1 MKEDIK
7 DISAVATTAIEHVKR
22 TIALLRERRYFAA
35 LKEAFNV
42 LRALY
47 KTHLE
52 GKYFVVKGKKIPRTA
67 VAVAAAILLYMF
79 YPSADK
85 PQKLSLSEQTEIQEE
100 MNNYAQDGVKIYDL
114 RKCDNAVCGYLEN
127 ANENPIKKINIEI
140 TFHDQTGT
148 IVYRGGVE
156 AENIKPMSRNK
167 LNIPSEV
174 PFSYMKLSEVN
185 VEK

>member
-7 DISAVATTAIEHVKR
+7 DISTVATTALECVKR

-47 KTHLE
+47 KTHLK
-52 GKYFVVKGKKIPRTA
+52 GKYFIVKGKKIPRTA
-67 VAVAAAILLYMF
+67 VAITAVILLYMF

-127 ANENPIKKINIEI
+127 ANESPIKKINIEI

-148 IVYRGGVE
+148 VVYRGGVE
-156 AENIKPMSRNK
+156 AEDIKPMSRNK